1 MSKGNNFLKLF
12 SSKKMVVKA
21 DLDVLLSMGL
31 QEVDHEFAVQHLK
44 KEFYPT
50 YFTEN
55 PFFS

>member
-1 MSKGNNFLKLF
+1 
-12 SSKKMVVKA
+12 MVVKA

-31 QEVDHEFAVQHLK
+31 QEVDHEFAMQHLK
-44 KEFYPT
+44 KEFYPS